1 MGNIKLRQN
10 RFTVNNISNDDKI
23 KVYSEAR
30 NDIGVISLEDMAD
43 FVGAYNL
50 IGSNY
55 NGVLNVPALTE
66 IPERNPANGDW
77 YFVGAEGTL
86 EGIELDVHD
95 ILKYNGS
102 AWERVP
108 RGDAVTADSR
118 QSLLST
124 NVGIAGGAE
133 QASADPLGQTP
144 GWYYRNS
151 TGGKI
156 NWYFYAGS
164 GNYTETNL
172 GNLRSMWA
180 VVNLVNG
187 YCYLTA
193 YTKPD
198 GVGDASWYKSRLTWD
213 DDSGQLLQNKPDG
226 KYLIYVG
233 EEEDLAS
240 VRPDILPTNRIPL
253 PVSSFSTVG
262 QANDDEDIWLLALST
277 SSGFAEGHNEFIVEE
292 VGYQFGMQK
301 HTLDLVGV
309 PAQDPEIDPLFSASF
324 KGNFANAAALPAAVD
339 GQWAINDEKDSIWVY
354 DGTNGWTEAAGEV
367 EQAAP
372 GVAANPYVF
381 VYSANDNTG
390 YGYMDA
396 TSRNG
401 NNYWNNTPD
410 GMLQT
415 TGGAATNYNRVKF
428 ATLKN
433 PGDEV
438 YLDGIPLQTS
448 YMTRYAMVG
457 LTPGVDPDDIFID
470 ANKDI
475 GSGTSYYG
483 QPSTASQ
490 DGIELHNCFVNPYV
504 GTASYAGNMRRVN
517 GSGNPYFANLSQAS
531 LGYRVA
537 ADYHIEFLMDGVV
550 VGKTVN
556 VPAAGVD
563 LYLLSPQGRRFPQPT
578 GTIME
583 TPNNPLYGPATKY
596 WMSTNGNGG
605 NLVAAGSGYFLYS
618 NQTAGNSNDIELTA
632 EEANSAASAR
642 VFVDYTGKTIEER
655 AELTQPIV
663 DADQQVLA
671 EVTRLVRGYFHSL
684 DLTVP
689 EISGKMAT
697 YGDAL
702 AAAAAGSV
710 ELTLALMASI
720 TDPAEAEVV
729 ARISADLSLHLAKFP
744 R

>member
-10 RFTVNNISNDDKI
+10 RFTVNDVGLDDKF

-30 NDIGVISLEDMAD
+30 NDIGVMTLEDMAD

-55 NGVLNVPALTE
+55 NGVLDVPQLAE

-86 EGIELDVHD
+86 EGIELEVHD

-108 RGDAVTADSR
+108 RGEAITADSR

-124 NVGIAGGAE
+124 NVSIAGGAE
-133 QASADPLGQTP
+133 QASADPTGQQP

-151 TGGKI
+151 TGNKI
-156 NWYFYAGS
+156 NWYFYG
-164 GNYTETNL
+164 GTGTYTETNV

-213 DDSGQLLQNKPDG
+213 DDSGQLLQNLPEG

-233 EEEDLAS
+233 ESEDVAS
-240 VRPDILPTNRIPL
+240 VRPDILPANRIQL
-253 PVSSFSTVG
+253 PVSDFSTVG
-262 QANDDEDIWLLALST
+262 QGNADEDIWLLALST

-301 HTLDLVGV
+301 HTMDLVGI
-309 PAQDPEIDPLFSASF
+309 PADDPETDPLFTASF
-324 KGNFANAAALPAAVD
+324 KGNFANEAALPAAVD
-339 GQWAINDEKDSIWVY
+339 GQWAINDEKDSIWIY

-367 EQAAP
+367 EAAAP
-372 GVAANPYVF
+372 GIAKNPYVF
-381 VYSANDNTG
+381 VYSDNDNTG
-390 YGYMDA
+390 YGFMDA
-396 TSRNG
+396 TSRQG
-401 NNYWNNTPD
+401 NNWWNNTPD

-415 TGGAATNYNRVKF
+415 TNGYATNYNRVKF

-438 YLDGIPLQTS
+438 YLNGIPENTGYL
-448 YMTRYAMVG
+448 YRWAMVG
-457 LTPGVDPDDIFID
+457 ITPGADPDIIFTD
-470 ANKDI
+470 ASKDI

-483 QPSTASQ
+483 TPATPGNE
-490 DGIELHNCFVNPYV
+490 GIELHNCFVRPYF
-504 GTASYAGNMRRVN
+504 GTTSYAGNMRRVN
-517 GSGNPYFANLSQAS
+517 GSGNVSPVSAASANV
-531 LGYRVA
+531 GYRVA
-537 ADYHIEFLMDGVV
+537 SDYHIEFLMDGVV
-550 VGKTVN
+550 VGKTVA
-556 VPAAGVD
+556 VPSAGID
-563 LYLLSPQGRRFPQPT
+563 LYLFSPFGRLFPQPV
-578 GTIME
+578 GTISE

-605 NLVAAGSGYFLYS
+605 DLVAAGEGYFLYS
-618 NQTAGNSNDIELTA
+618 NQTAGNGNDIELTV
-632 EEANSAASAR
+632 EEASAAASAR
-642 VFVDYTGKTIEER
+642 VFMDYSGKTLEER
-655 AELTQPIV
+655 ADLTQPIV
-663 DADQQVLA
+663 DADEKVLT

-689 EISGKMAT
+689 EISAKMTT

-710 ELTLALMASI
+710 ELTLGLVAAI
-720 TDPAEAEVV
+720 TDPAEADVV
-729 ARISADLSLHLAKFP
+729 ARITADLAAHLAKFP